1 MTKDV
6 NLQNRVSEALEF
18 EPGIHAEKI
27 GVTVEDGVITL
38 AGEVPTYAEKFGAV
52 RTAKRV
58 WGVKAIADELDVV
71 LPIAHQRNDSDL
83 AHSALLALEWD
94 AIVPDNAIKITVTHG
109 RVTLEGSVDWQYQ
122 KDAAIRAVRNL
133 TGVKSLINNITV
145 RPRVS
150 PQSVREKIEKA
161 FKRSAELEAAK
172 ITVEAREG
180 TVTLRGNVHSL
191 VEREEA
197 ERAAWAAPGV
207 SRVEDHLMVV
217 PA

>member
-38 AGEVPTYAEKFGAV
+38 VGEVPTYAEKFGAV

-71 LPIAHQRNDSDL
+71 LPTAHQRNDSDL
-83 AHSALLALEWD
+83 AHSALLAIEWD

-161 FKRSAELEAAK
+161 FKRSAELEAAQ
-172 ITVEAREG
+172 ISVEAREG